1 MRLFLVIL
9 GIVLIAA
16 GLLVWLQLDKPLAA
30 WLMVPLGIICL
41 FSVFCIRIVPTGYL
55 GINSKYQQIQGEPL
69 KPNQYWQFPFTN
81 QIDLINCKQQEKDLG
96 TTTFECE
103 SSERQIVYVSGVVVD
118 YSINPEY
125 AVWIW
130 QNVEEYDTQLLKQRT
145 VEMGIKAATVQ
156 FNDQDVTKRNLICPV
171 AKKEVQAA
179 FDEKYGTSVLI
190 IHSITLGQI
199 GFKPEYEEAMDERAL
214 AKVNAEKQEYLNQEA
229 NKKAE
234 GEAQKTKIQLE
245 AAQEQARIK
254 AETARIN
261 AQSKADVK
269 LIEAKAEAEAN
280 KELAASLTPE
290 LIEMMRAENDAA
302 YISKWDGHEAVIQGE
317 GTTSIVSG
325 DAISAIYQYR
335 MAEEEAKKAEK
346 K

>member
-1 MRLFLVIL
+1 MRLFLVLL
-9 GIVLIAA
+9 GVVLIAA
-16 GLLVWLQLDKPLAA
+16 GLLIWLQLDKPIAA
-30 WLMVPLGIICL
+30 WFMVPVGIFCL

-81 QIDLINCKQQEKDLG
+81 QIDLINCKQQEKDFG
-96 TTTFECE
+96 ETTFECE
-103 SSERQIVYVSGVVVD
+103 SAERQLVFIKGVVVD

-145 VEMGIKAATVQ
+145 VETAIKAATVQ
-156 FNDQDVTKRNLICPV
+156 FNDADVTKRNLIGPA
-171 AKKEVQAA
+171 AKKEMQAA
-179 FDEKYGTSVLI
+179 FDDKYGNPVLT
-190 IHSITLGQI
+190 IHSVTIGQI
-199 GFKPEYEEAMDERAL
+199 GFTTAYEKAMDERAL

-234 GEAQKTKIQLE
+234 GEAQKAKIQLE

-290 LIEMMRAENDAA
+290 LIEMMRAENETA
-302 YISKWDGHEAVIQGE
+302 YINKWDGHEAVIQGE
-317 GTTSIVSG
+317 GNTSIVSG

-335 MAEEEAKKAEK
+335 MAEEEAIKK
-346 K
+346 